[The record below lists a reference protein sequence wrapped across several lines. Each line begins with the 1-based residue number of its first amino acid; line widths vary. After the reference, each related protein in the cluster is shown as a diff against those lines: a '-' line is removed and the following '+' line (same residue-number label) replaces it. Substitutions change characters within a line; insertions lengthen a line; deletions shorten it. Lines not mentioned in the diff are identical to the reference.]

1 MSEYQVNCTSL
12 EELLQ
17 NKVSQVINEPAYN
30 WNGPFS
36 SFMTDTEHKPA
47 VRVSIINFSLDTD
60 IWEGLRSPA
69 HVGMHPVTPADI
81 WRHYA
86 CMTVKT
92 VRSDGSPN
100 PLAMPETFEEAKDQ
114 YRRGVIV
121 CGMLAVNPQVYQ
133 SYNAKIERGDQ
144 DPFDYYSRASDD
156 VNTII
161 NKAIGKTGLAL
172 ISPDRAVVAMT
183 DRNTDMVISRTKSEY
198 FSGRYHGPCNNHW
211 PNNSLAVMTGLL
223 RFGVNRIAFRDEAQ
237 ENGKCQRLFGRYRSI
252 VIFDK
257 EPPVTD
263 HTGGVTLLDSAR
275 LSELAQISDYG
286 NVDAHVTA
294 QRYCTYNMSA
304 PDGASVCGKCISD
317 CPSGALQNSTPAPDG
332 IFAED
337 VAEQTHRFW
346 EGTLDFDFGNC
357 TMDRHQKGQLYE
369 DYVCARC
376 EVICASQGIRKSASK
391 LAQINGDR
399 VSLT

>member
-1 MSEYQVNCTSL
+1 MSEHQINRTSL
-12 EELLQ
+12 QDLLQ
-17 NKVSQVINEPAYN
+17 NKVNQVVNEPEYH
-30 WNGPFS
+30 WSGPFS
-36 SFMTDTEHKPA
+36 SFMTDEERKPA

-69 HVGMHPVTPADI
+69 HVGMHPVTPEDI

-100 PLAMPETFEEAKDQ
+100 PLAMPETFEEAKSQ

-121 CGMLAVNPQVYQ
+121 CGMLAVNPRVYQ
-133 SYNAKIERGDQ
+133 SYSEKIERGDQ

-156 VNTII
+156 ISTII

-172 ISPDRAVVAMT
+172 IGPDRAVVAMT
-183 DRNTDMVISRTKSEY
+183 DRNTGMVISRTKSEY
-198 FSGRYHGPCNNHW
+198 CSGRYHGPCNDHW

-223 RFGVNRIAFRDEAQ
+223 RFGVNRIAFRDEVL
-237 ENGKCQRLFGRYRSI
+237 ENGKRQRLFGRYRSI

-257 EPPVTD
+257 EPLVTD
-263 HTGGVTLLDSAR
+263 NTGGLTFFDSTR
-275 LSELAQISDYG
+275 LSELAQISNYS
-286 NVDAHVTA
+286 NVSANVSA
-294 QRYCTYNMSA
+294 QRYCTYNMTT
-304 PDGASVCGKCISD
+304 PDGASVCGKCLSA
-317 CPSGALQNSTPAPDG
+317 CPSGALQNSTPSPDG
-332 IFAED
+332 IFAER
-337 VAEQTHRFW
+337 VAEQKHRFW
-346 EGTLDFDFGNC
+346 EGSIDFDYGNC
-357 TMDRHQKGQLYE
+357 TMDRSQKGQLYE

-376 EVICASQGIRKSASK
+376 EVICASRGIRKSASK

-399 VSLT
+399 VSLI